1 MEIIQSHVKNL
12 LVLIGVLFLLII
24 SVLIGSVYFDEIWH
38 PHSKEE
44 IVEWDPKTTVLNN
57 PTASS
62 EVKKGFLIL
71 DSTSHFI
78 GPLSSKFKYA
88 GNNLS
93 CTSCHLNG
101 GTLSGAA

>member
-24 SVLIGSVYFDEIWH
+24 SLLIGSVYFDEIWH

-62 EVKKGFLIL
+62 EVKKGFL
-71 DSTSHFI
+71 F
-78 GPLSSKFKYA
+78 
-88 GNNLS
+88 
-93 CTSCHLNG
+93 
-101 GTLSGAA
+101 